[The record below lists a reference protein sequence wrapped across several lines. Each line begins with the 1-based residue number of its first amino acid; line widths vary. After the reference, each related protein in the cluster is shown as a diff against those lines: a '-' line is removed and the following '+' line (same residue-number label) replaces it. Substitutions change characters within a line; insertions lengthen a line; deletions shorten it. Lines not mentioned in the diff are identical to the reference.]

1 MCGETMSMM
10 MGYTDLT
17 QNLHDFKARAAPRR
31 EHDLARHV
39 YLERLKLF
47 LARLAFELCA
57 LNILQN
63 LLYTQTASKQSIRF
77 GSRRA
82 RL

>member
-1 MCGETMSMM
+1 MDCVETMR
-10 MGYTDLT
+10 YTDLT
-17 QNLHDFKARAAPRR
+17 QDLHDFKARAAPRR

-39 YLERLKLF
+39 YLERLELF

-63 LLYTQTASKQSIRF
+63 LLYTQPASNNGRL

-82 RL
+82 